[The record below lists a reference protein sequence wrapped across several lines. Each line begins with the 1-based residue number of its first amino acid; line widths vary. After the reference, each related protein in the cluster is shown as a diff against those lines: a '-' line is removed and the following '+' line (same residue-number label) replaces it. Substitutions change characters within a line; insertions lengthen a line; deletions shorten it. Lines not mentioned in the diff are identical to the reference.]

1 MAIVDHETR
10 SMPNCLLLQL
20 LAIIAA
26 LNVLHL
32 VDHILRG
39 DFHWPIDEQSIGFL
53 VVATVI
59 LGGMGLGVSLYRAGR
74 VGARFWTVVGL
85 LGLGLGWLS
94 HFSPMTDQPVAVI
107 YQGYT
112 APWAGV
118 LAVGCLVLLMLSV
131 FGATIFAGY
140 LWKRQSRS

>member
-39 DFHWPIDEQSIGFL
+39 EFHWPIDEQLIGFL
-53 VVATVI
+53 VIVTVI
-59 LGGMGLGVSLYRAGR
+59 LGGMGLGVWLYRVRR
-74 VGARFWTVVGL
+74 VGARFWTTIGI
-85 LGLGLGWLS
+85 LGLGL
-94 HFSPMTDQPVAVI
+94 
-107 YQGYT
+107 
-112 APWAGV
+112 
-118 LAVGCLVLLMLSV
+118 VG
-131 FGATIFAGY
+131 
-140 LWKRQSRS
+140 SRISAR